1 MMQLYFGPGACSFVP
16 HAVLQ
21 AAGIEFEPRMVKLHK
36 GEQNEDA
43 FKAINPR
50 SQVPVLVDDGEVI
63 TQILAIVGYLD
74 KKLAGANVLPTDAVA
89 RVHAIEALSWMNNTV
104 HPTFTHFFMPF
115 KFTKDET
122 AQAEI
127 KKFAAVQYK
136 QHMLDL
142 QALVV
147 RAKAQGHEWLT
158 GAHFGPVDAYALTL
172 MRWGSMA
179 GVNPT
184 DVPQLWAQIEKTA
197 MHAPV
202 AATIERERLKLNMFN
217 PT

>member
-74 KKLAGANVLPTDAVA
+74 KKLAGTNVLPTDAVA
-89 RVHAIEALSWMNNTV
+89 RAHARPVVH
-104 HPTFTHFFMPF
+104 
-115 KFTKDET
+115 
-122 AQAEI
+122 
-127 KKFAAVQYK
+127 
-136 QHMLDL
+136 
-142 QALVV
+142 
-147 RAKAQGHEWLT
+147 R
-158 GAHFGPVDAYALTL
+158 
-172 MRWGSMA
+172 
-179 GVNPT
+179 
-184 DVPQLWAQIEKTA
+184 
-197 MHAPV
+197 
-202 AATIERERLKLNMFN
+202 
-217 PT
+217 